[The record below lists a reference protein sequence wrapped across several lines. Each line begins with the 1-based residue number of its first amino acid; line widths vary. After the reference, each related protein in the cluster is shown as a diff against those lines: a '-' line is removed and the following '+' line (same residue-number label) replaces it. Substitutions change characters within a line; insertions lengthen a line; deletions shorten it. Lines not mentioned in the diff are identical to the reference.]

1 MSDSTTYRAVTFRL
15 HPGSRARHVEIA
27 RTAGACRHVWN
38 HFLAKNRREYA
49 LWKASHDFGGPEC
62 HGLER
67 PPVTYQSLGVQ
78 FTQLRK
84 ATPWLA
90 ELPYLPVRY
99 ALKYQADAWKRA
111 FERGGYP
118 KFNRDRGQRGREC
131 RVEYSGLGDWGFRTW
146 RRRGCPACETSN
158 CIRTGGRM
166 MRQRLD
172 TSPIRY
178 DSIRSGPD
186 R

>member
-1 MSDSTTYRAVTFRL
+1 MSDSTTCRAVTFRL

-111 FERGGYP
+111 FERGGFP
-118 KFNRDRGQRGREC
+118 KFKWRRGRALRSTTGASARAGRADGASLDHAC
-131 RVEYSGLGDWGFRTW
+131 SALA
-146 RRRGCPACETSN
+146 RRPATV
-158 CIRTGGRM
+158 
-166 MRQRLD
+166 
-172 TSPIRY
+172 
-178 DSIRSGPD
+178 RS
-186 R
+186 RRACASW